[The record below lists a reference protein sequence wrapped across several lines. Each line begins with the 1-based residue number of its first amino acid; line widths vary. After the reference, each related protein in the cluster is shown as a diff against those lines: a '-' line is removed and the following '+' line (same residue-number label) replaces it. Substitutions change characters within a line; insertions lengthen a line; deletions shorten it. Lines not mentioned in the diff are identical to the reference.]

1 MNLTELKCKQVQPL
15 PDTRNHRGQF
25 VAEEEHT
32 VVSVLP
38 NGWVKICTE
47 VGPDHEAGC
56 HLVDPD
62 DLHLLLQQRDNP
74 HCYL

>member
-1 MNLTELKCKQVQPL
+1 
-15 PDTRNHRGQF
+15 
-25 VAEEEHT
+25 
-32 VVSVLP
+32 VLP

-47 VGPDHEAGC
+47 VGPNHEAGC